1 MTLITFSDFLYGC
14 GFWVIAVITVTVI
27 IGKLLSK
34 KGGQPIVSRD
44 ADADAA
50 IDTLIGLGFSAREA
64 ETRVFEARRD
74 SQDADFQELVNLAVK
89 NR

>member
-1 MTLITFSDFLYGC
+1 MILITLTDFLYGC
-14 GFWVIAVITVTVI
+14 GFWVIAVII
-27 IGKLLSK
+27 IALIVGKHLSK
-34 KGGQPIVSRD
+34 NGRQTIVSRD

-50 IDTLIGLGFSAREA
+50 IDTLIGLGFSREDA

>member
-1 MTLITFSDFLYGC
+1 MSCSD
-14 GFWVIAVITVTVI
+14 IAVGMIVWFGFAVF
-27 IGKLLSK
+27 IGALCAK
-34 KGGQPIVSRD
+34 KCKPTIVSRD

-50 IDTLIGLGFSAREA
+50 IDTLIGLGYTTRDA